1 MFQSSRSRSR
11 VGLTLAAVTA
21 LLVLSAGSV
30 AADTG
35 GPGGDGTWTQNGKSA
50 DVYASGGCILHEDA
64 TETCTDLGASVF
76 VGKMS
81 STLSGVTHANQVCVY
96 VDEYTYDTET
106 GDVVGETVGKGCD
119 VDLPSGTIAFGSG
132 LSSVTLASRT
142 ISVEMAICDATECVP
157 ASNRNVTVAGTWTGI
172 GPIFSSKYRSSG
184 DDGTCRYGDSGKGSS
199 RDATFAGTIDGFT
212 VGEDSFGSIQDGK
225 FSYRSR
231 CIEV

>member
-1 MFQSSRSRSR
+1 MFHSSRSRGR
-11 VGLTLAAVTA
+11 FGLTLAAVSA
-21 LLVLSAGSV
+21 LLVLSAGSA

-35 GPGGDGTWTQNGKSA
+35 GPGGDGTWTQNGKTA
-50 DVYASGGCILHEDA
+50 DVYASGGCVLNADA
-64 TETCTDLGASVF
+64 TETCTDFGASVF

-106 GDVVGETVGKGCD
+106 GDFVAETLGQGCD
-119 VDLPSGTIAFGSG
+119 VDLPSGTIAFASG

-142 ISVEMAICDATECVP
+142 ISVEQTVCDATECSP
-157 ASNRNVTVAGTWTGI
+157 ASNRNVTVAGTWTGF
-172 GPIFSSKYRSSG
+172 GPTFTSTYRYSG
-184 DDGTCRYGDSGKGSS
+184 DDGTCRYGESGKGAN
-199 RDATFAGTIDGFT
+199 REATFAGTIDGVT
-212 VGEDSFGSIQDGK
+212 VGEDSYASIQDGK